1 MANYLLDIVILLTAA
16 VIAVPLFR
24 MAGFGAVPG
33 FLVAG
38 MLVGPSGLALI
49 DNVIEI
55 GQLAE
60 LGVILLL
67 FVIGIELK
75 PARLWLM
82 RRMVFGLGTLQLVIT
97 GALLTVG
104 SHVLLDIPY
113 RAAILIGPALALSS
127 TAFVLQFLAEQ
138 KMLRSDYGRASLAVL
153 LLQDLAVVPLLALVP
168 MLAAQ
173 EFTISADIAFALLGA
188 AVILLFVVV
197 GGRYLLQPILHRVA
211 RTRSQEIFTALV
223 VLLVLGSAI
232 LTERIGLSMAMGAFI
247 AGLLIADSPYRHGVV
262 AEIQPFRG
270 LLLGLFFMSMGM
282 SLDLGAF
289 LAQPFSLL
297 GLLVALI
304 VLKFAVLWPLAKYF
318 GLRTASGAAVGLL
331 LSQSGEFG
339 LILFAYTHQ
348 LNLIDTVLFQQLLV
362 IVVLSM
368 LVTPVIAHLAQR
380 LAAMPRDLKEARKEK
395 PATAR
400 IVVAGFGRVGRRI
413 GEILT
418 MAGKPYVAVDY
429 NSSLVLR
436 ERADGHRIFYG
447 DVRRPEV
454 LRSVGVGNADLVIV
468 TLDDFEATEDVVAAL
483 HQVHPDV
490 TILVRGHNA
499 EQCRMLRKL
508 GASLVVSEN
517 LEASLELA
525 REALIR
531 DDADAAEI
539 ESLIL
544 QFRDDHYAGV
554 EDEKPEEAS
563 NQAEV

>member
-24 MAGFGAVPG
+24 AAGFGAVPG

-38 MLVGPSGLALI
+38 VLVGPSGLALI
-49 DNVIEI
+49 DNVSEI

-82 RRMVFGLGTLQLVIT
+82 RRLVFGLGTLQLVIT

-104 SHVLLDIPY
+104 AHVLLDVPY

-127 TAFVLQFLAEQ
+127 TAFVLQLLGEQ
-138 KMLRSDYGRASLAVL
+138 KMLHTDYGRASLAVL

-168 MLAAQ
+168 LLAAR
-173 EFTISADIAFALLGA
+173 EFTIGVDVAFALLEA
-188 AVILLFVVV
+188 AVILLLAVV
-197 GGRYLLQPILHRVA
+197 GGRYLLQPILHRII
-211 RTRSQEIFTALV
+211 RTRSEEIFTALA
-223 VLLVLGSAI
+223 VLLVLGSAL
-232 LTERIGLSMAMGAFI
+232 LTEHIGLSMAMGAFI
-247 AGLLIADSPYRHGVV
+247 AGLLIADSPYRHGVI

-282 SLDLGAF
+282 SLNLNAF
-289 LAQPFSLL
+289 LAQPLSLL
-297 GLLVALI
+297 GVLVALM
-304 VLKFAVLWPLAKYF
+304 VVKFAILWPLARSF
-318 GLRTASGAAVGLL
+318 GLGTSSGAAVGLL

-348 LNLIDTVLFQQLLV
+348 VNLIDTALFQQLLLV
-362 IVVLSM
+362 VVLSM
-368 LVTPVIAHLAQR
+368 LVTPVIARLAQR
-380 LAAMPRDLKEARKEK
+380 LAAKPNDVNEASDAI
-395 PATAR
+395 PVTAP

-413 GEILT
+413 GQILT

-429 NSSLVLR
+429 SSSLVLR

-454 LRSVGVGNADLVIV
+454 LRAVGIADANLVIV
-468 TLDDFEATEDVVAAL
+468 TLDDFEAAEDVVAAV
-483 HQVHPDV
+483 HQVHPTV

-499 EQCRMLRKL
+499 EQCRTLRKL

-531 DDADAAEI
+531 DDGDAGEAEK
-539 ESLIL
+539 LIRR
-544 QFRDDHYAGV
+544 FRDTHYTSIKGK
-554 EDEKPEEAS
+554 KP
-563 NQAEV
+563 V